1 MLCYICKMKDTIVDL
16 LQRHELRKTTMRG
29 EVLKIFL
36 EAGKQAITHPELE
49 RRLPDAD
56 RITLYRTL
64 KAFEDKGL
72 IHQVVDSG
80 NATKYALCNDACTE
94 HQHHDEHAHFHCN
107 DCGKTICLDSITTST
122 IQVPRG
128 FKVQQT
134 HLVLEGTC
142 NNCEN

>member
-1 MLCYICKMKDTIVDL
+1 MDQNVTEL
-16 LQRHELRKTTMRG
+16 LQRHDLRKTAMRG
-29 EVLKIFL
+29 TVLQLFL
-36 EAGKQAITHPELE
+36 EAGKQALTHPQLE
-49 RRLPDAD
+49 RLLPDAD

-72 IHQVVDSG
+72 IHQVVDSS

-94 HQHHDEHAHFHCN
+94 HRHHDEHAHFHCHN
-107 DCGKTICLDSITTST
+107 CGQTICLDSITTST

-128 FKVQQT
+128 FKVEQT

-142 NNCEN
+142 SNCEA